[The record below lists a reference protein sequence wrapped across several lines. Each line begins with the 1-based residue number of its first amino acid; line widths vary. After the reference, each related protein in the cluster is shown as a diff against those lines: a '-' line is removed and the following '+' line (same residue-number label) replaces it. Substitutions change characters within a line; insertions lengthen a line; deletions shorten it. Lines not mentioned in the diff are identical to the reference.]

1 METRAEIIRNYISA
15 YNNLDVEGMIKDLA
29 QTIKFQNIVNG
40 ELTLEV
46 EGLAAFKK
54 QASEAITYF
63 SQRTQTI
70 TSMAHSGEKVEITID
85 YHAILAIDLP
95 NGLKKGDD
103 LHLSGKSIFTF
114 NIENKIEA
122 LQDIS

>member
-1 METRAEIIRNYISA
+1 METRAEVIRNYINA
-15 YNNLDVEGMIKDLA
+15 YNNFDVEAMTKGLT

-40 ELTLEV
+40 EVTLAI
-46 EGLAAFKK
+46 EGLDAFKK
-54 QASEAITYF
+54 QASEAIAYF
-63 SQRTQTI
+63 AQRKQTI
-70 TSMAHSGEKVEITID
+70 TSMAHIGEKVEITID

-95 NGLKKGDD
+95 SGLKKGDE

-114 NIENKIEA
+114 NVENKIET